1 MPHAARQT
9 VPEHGRPQAA
19 AAMTTLGSPLDE
31 IDRLERELAQ
41 ARRERDIAIEALRD
55 VDRIVRDATFTP
67 LANI

>member
-1 MPHAARQT
+1 
-9 VPEHGRPQAA
+9 
-19 AAMTTLGSPLDE
+19 MTTLGSPLDE